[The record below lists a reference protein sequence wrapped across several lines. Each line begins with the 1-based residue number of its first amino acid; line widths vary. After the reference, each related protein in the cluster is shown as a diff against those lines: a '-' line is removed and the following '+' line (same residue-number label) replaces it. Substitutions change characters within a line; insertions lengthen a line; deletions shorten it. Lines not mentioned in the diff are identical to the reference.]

1 MVGARGGTPGGREWA
16 ILPMA
21 APAEG
26 CSVEGAGAAAPAKEP
41 SAMRVLFTLMASTGH
56 LHPLVPVARALAAA
70 GHSVAVA
77 THPVLAPQVAG
88 AGFRHLPA
96 GLYRGSPEVA
106 ALWAAGA
113 GLAGEARVR
122 FLLGRDFAGLRAA
135 AMAADLRRVLAA
147 WPADLLVRENTEFAA
162 CVVAEA
168 AGLPHAAVSTTAAG
182 FDPRWLPVVGGPLD
196 ALRAAHG
203 LPPDPAQRMLSR
215 HLTLHPFPPRFM
227 GVPLGPTDVAV
238 RPEPFDRSGPETLP
252 AWVDALP
259 ARPTVYATLGTVT
272 NGRTDLLAAFLAGVR
287 DEPVNLI
294 LTVGRDGDPARLG
307 PQPPHVRVAR
317 YVPQSLLMPRCAAVL
332 THGGSGT
339 VAAALAAGLP
349 QVVVPVGADQPRNAA
364 RCAALGLGR
373 VVAPPAPGD
382 AAGAVALAGA
392 VRDAVRDVLTDGR
405 YRRNAERLRDEL
417 RALPGPE
424 TAVGLLERLAAG
436 RPAGAGRAA

>member
-1 MVGARGGTPGGREWA
+1 
-16 ILPMA
+16 
-21 APAEG
+21 
-26 CSVEGAGAAAPAKEP
+26 
-41 SAMRVLFTLMASTGH
+41 MRVLFTLMASTGH
-56 LHPLVPVARALAAA
+56 LHPLVPFARAVAAA
-70 GHSVAVA
+70 GHEVAFA
-77 THPVLAPQVAG
+77 THAVLAPQVAG

-96 GLYRGSPEVA
+96 GLSRVSPAIA
-106 ALWAAGA
+106 ALWAEAA

-182 FDPRWLPVVGGPLD
+182 FDPRWLPVVGRPLD

-203 LPPDPAQRMLSR
+203 LPPDPGQRMLSR
-215 HLTLHPFPPRFM
+215 YLTLHPFPPRFM
-227 GVPLGPTDVAV
+227 GVPLGPTDRAV
-238 RPEPFDRSGPETLP
+238 RAEPFDRSGPEALP
-252 AWVDALP
+252 AWADALL
-259 ARPTVYATLGTVT
+259 ARPTVYATLGTVA
-272 NGRTDLLAAFLAGVR
+272 NGRTDLLRVFLAGLR

-294 LTVGRDGDPARLG
+294 LTVGRDGDPAAMG
-307 PQPPHVRVAR
+307 PQPPNVRVAR

-373 VVAPPAPGD
+373 VVPAP
-382 AAGAVALAGA
+382 AATPATI
-392 VRDAVRDVLTDGR
+392 REAVRDVLTDGR

-417 RALPGPE
+417 RTLPGPE
-424 TAVGLLERLAAG
+424 TALALLERLAAG
-436 RPAGAGRAA
+436 RPAGSAPDHRGDGRDGAGPPASGRGRR